1 MIVGLSLLIQFD
13 QPQCG
18 AAVGISCISD
28 GGATVDVV
36 VVVGVAVKEKKI
48 KNKKMMISIFIC

>member
-1 MIVGLSLLIQFD
+1 MKEGKPFEGDHESIASLRKGHYL
-13 QPQCG
+13 C
-18 AAVGISCISD
+18 
-28 GGATVDVV
+28 DVV